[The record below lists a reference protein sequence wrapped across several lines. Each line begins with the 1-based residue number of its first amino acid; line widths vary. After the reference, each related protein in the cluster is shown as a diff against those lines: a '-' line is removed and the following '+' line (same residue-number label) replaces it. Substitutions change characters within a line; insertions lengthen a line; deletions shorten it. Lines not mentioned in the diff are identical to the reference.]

1 MPRMSDEDYYE
12 YCEYMEEKG
21 EMEETLTYA
30 DVIADREAEAETHGL
45 WLLIEGAAERAWWRV
60 HDSLPPGPAL
70 EAHLDLRE
78 ALWRAAEERMQTITM
93 EEYNGLSR
101 YARYAVMHLPPWL
114 TPLPGRGGS

>member
-12 YCEYMEEKG
+12 YREYMEEKG
-21 EMEETLTYA
+21 EM
-30 DVIADREAEAETHGL
+30 DEAEAEAEAEIRGL

-78 ALWRAAEERMQTITM
+78 ALWRAAEERMQTITI
-93 EEYNGLSR
+93 EEYNGLSS

-114 TPLPGRGGS
+114 TPISVGRGGS